1 MTRKKLIRLHLV
13 IVMALLVS
21 AILASTALAAPPAQ
35 DERPPTNGGQPGGG
49 GTGGAGSGNGNGT
62 GLTDQTCAAFKGQV
76 LNWGFGPEANVGV
89 SLHTGSWQ
97 VATTSASDGS
107 YGFGGL
113 GVGAARL
120 HVALAP
126 GQIDTLRPLVQDV
139 GVYLNCD
146 FTTIANVAV
155 YSGPAIQPPA
165 TISMDAPGVLSAK
178 SQIPLRL
185 IVKNTLPN
193 DISQVAVTVLLPPGV
208 RAVDVK
214 AAAASIIKIVSVDD
228 GSQMAVVY
236 LDRVASGAT
245 ANIFVT
251 VTAALDAPAG
261 KSLRSTAAL
270 FYAESAL
277 HQAQLDFVVGQAA
290 IAPPEE
296 APLAAP
302 QAAVETAPEPA
313 PTEESSPVV
322 ETAPTA
328 DSAEA
333 FVPPPGQMPTTGDD
347 FVPPGLLPTTGDNF
361 IPPALLPE
369 TGLGLLLPLSG
380 LGLLGMAFVAH
391 LLRRSRS

>member
-1 MTRKKLIRLHLV
+1 LR
-13 IVMALLVS
+13 
-21 AILASTALAAPPAQ
+21 
-35 DERPPTNGGQPGGG
+35 
-49 GTGGAGSGNGNGT
+49 
-62 GLTDQTCAAFKGQV
+62 
-76 LNWGFGPEANVGV
+76 
-89 SLHTGSWQ
+89 
-97 VATTSASDGS
+97 
-107 YGFGGL
+107 
-113 GVGAARL
+113 
-120 HVALAP
+120 VALAP
-126 GQIDTLRPLVQDV
+126 GQTDTLRPLVQDV

-214 AAAASIIKIVSVDD
+214 AAAASNVKIVSVDD

-236 LDRVASGAT
+236 LDRVASGVT

-251 VTAALDAPAG
+251 VTAAPDAPAG
-261 KSLRSTAAL
+261 KQLRSTAAL

-290 IAPPEE
+290 VAPPAE

-302 QAAVETAPEPA
+302 QAAVETAPELA
-313 PTEESSPVV
+313 PTQEPSAAV
-322 ETAPTA
+322 EAAPTA
-328 DSAEA
+328 ESAEA

-391 LLRRSRS
+391 LLRRSRP